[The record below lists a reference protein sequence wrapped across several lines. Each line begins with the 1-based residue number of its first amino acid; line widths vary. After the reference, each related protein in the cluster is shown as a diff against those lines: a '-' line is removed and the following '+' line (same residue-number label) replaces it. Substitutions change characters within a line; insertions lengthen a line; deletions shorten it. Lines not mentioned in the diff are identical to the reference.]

1 LATKKKLPELP
12 SSIGVGAVPMI
23 LDLDEKIWTNG
34 PFKIGALQGWQREGL
49 KKPNTRRGLLNT
61 KKDETL
67 HKIQPFKN
75 LIIYPSHDPVPPNL
89 RALFRV
95 LMEENP
101 WAIRANTI
109 IQQLVITHST
119 RTVMPRKSE
128 KIKPEELEKWNNTPI
143 QIPYGNTPEGKS
155 NDIKP
160 KMTPKE
166 IEEWVDN
173 YSDTLDVDSMF
184 FDAFLFKREQGRSCI
199 GMFPEQRNKDGKYV
213 LPTALKLFE
222 SELLR
227 RPHQNFDTGE
237 LFAIEVTGLTSNGSL
252 LDANRAIYDTNSKN
266 PNLFG
271 TFYGKLSLLGIAAVG
286 QVQLIIYGRDFDQAA
301 LHTWKESRVFK
312 HTLPTRKWS
321 EARQIMDNFNTEME
335 RNQSTITS
343 VTHNVELINS
353 GGTDSG
359 DLTGLIA
366 IDNQCIDAIAGF
378 YNIPPFMFAK
388 GKAGNLGGNA
398 NREEIDA
405 FLEVEIKP
413 QQEQSE
419 KVMEDQFYDRIL
431 AVLFDVEPE
440 EVNLIPIKINHNYE
454 KPNIATPPDETQWN
468 IHMFLVDNGF
478 TTMEQVMEKFG
489 MRDLMQNSP
498 TLGSDPSP
506 TIKTWKKQN
515 HPTWDNTPKEGWNNT
530 RAELKRNFHVHPKD
544 SVSEIIA
551 KKKELLDSA
560 NESIKIKNEIERKK
574 QARAD
579 NSRVKKSK
587 SKKL

>member
-1 LATKKKLPELP
+1 MSNLLAAKKKPISSEPELP
-12 SSIGVGAVPMI
+12 TPIGVGAKSMI

-34 PFKIGALQGWQREGL
+34 PFKIGQLQGWQREGL
-49 KKPNTRRGLLNT
+49 KKPNTRHGLLNT
-61 KKDETL
+61 KKDKTL
-67 HKIQPFKN
+67 YKIQPFKN
-75 LIIYPSHDPVPPNL
+75 LTIYPSVDPVPPNL

-101 WAIRANTI
+101 WVIRANTI
-109 IQQLVITHST
+109 IQQLVISHST
-119 RTVMPRKSE
+119 RTVIPRK
-128 KIKPEELEKWNNTPI
+128 KQKMKPEEIEKWNNTPI
-143 QIPYGNTPEGKS
+143 PIPYGNTPKGKL
-155 NDIKP
+155 NGIKP

-173 YSDTLDVDSMF
+173 YSDTLDVDSIF

-199 GMFPEQRNKDGKYV
+199 GMFPEQRDKDEKYV

-222 SELLR
+222 SELIR

-237 LFAIEVTGLTSNGSL
+237 LFAIEITGLTSNGSL

-271 TFYGKLSLLGIAAVG
+271 SFYGKSSLLGIAAVA

-301 LHTWKESRVFK
+301 LHTWKQSRIFK
-312 HTLPTRKWS
+312 HTLPTKDYS
-321 EARQIMDNFNTEME
+321 KARQILDNFNTEME
-335 RNQSTITS
+335 LNQSTTTS
-343 VTHNVELINS
+343 VTHNVDLINS

-366 IDNQCIDAIAGF
+366 IDNQCIDVEAGF
-378 YNIPPFMFAK
+378 YNIPPYMFAK

-413 QQEQSE
+413 LQELAE

-431 AVLFDVEPE
+431 AILFDVEPE
-440 EVNLIPIKINHNYE
+440 EVNNIPIKINHNYE
-454 KPNIATPPDETQWN
+454 KPNIATPPDDTQWN
-468 IHMFLVDNGF
+468 IHMFLVDNGY

-489 MRDLMQNSP
+489 MRNLMQNSP
-498 TLGSDPSP
+498 TLGSDSSP
-506 TIKTWKKQN
+506 AIKTWKKQN
-515 HPTWDNTPKEGWNNT
+515 HHTWDNTIQEGWNNT
-530 RAELKRNFHVHPKD
+530 RTELKRNFHVHPKD
-544 SVSEIIA
+544 SVQEIIN

-560 NESIKIKNEIERKK
+560 NESIKIKNEIDRKK
-574 QARAD
+574 Q
-579 NSRVKKSK
+579 SRKNKSK
-587 SKKL
+587 

>member
-1 LATKKKLPELP
+1 MATKKKQVEPP
-12 SSIGVGAVPMI
+12 YSVGVGAEPML

-34 PFKIGALQGWQREGL
+34 SFKIAQLQGWQRNGL
-49 KKPNTRRGLLNT
+49 KRPPTRHGLLNT
-61 KKDETL
+61 QKDRTL

-75 LIIYPSHDPVPPNL
+75 LTIYPSIDPVPPNL

-101 WAIRANTI
+101 WIIRANTI

-119 RTVMPRKSE
+119 RTVMPRQKQKMSPDDL
-128 KIKPEELEKWNNTPI
+128 KKWKDTAIPV
-143 QIPYGNTPEGKS
+143 PYGATSEGKL
-155 NDIKP
+155 NGIKP
-160 KMTPKE
+160 KMTPNE
-166 IEEWVDN
+166 IEEWIDN

-199 GMFPEQRNKDGKYV
+199 GMFPEQRNKEGKYV

-222 SELLR
+222 SELIR

-237 LFAIEVTGLTSNGSL
+237 LFAIEITGLVSNGSL
-252 LDANRAIYDTNSKN
+252 LDANRTIYDTNSKN

-271 TFYGKLSLLGIAAVG
+271 SFYGKSSLLGVAAVG

-301 LHTWKESRVFK
+301 LQVWKESRVFK
-312 HTLPTRKWS
+312 HTLPTKDWS
-321 EARQIMDNFNTEME
+321 KVREILDNFNTEME
-335 RNQSTITS
+335 QNQSTITS
-343 VTHNVELINS
+343 VSHNVELINP

-359 DLTGLIA
+359 DITGLVA
-366 IDNQCIDAIAGF
+366 IDNQCIDAEAGF

-388 GKAGNLGGNA
+388 GKAGNLGGTA

-413 QQEQSE
+413 QQELSE
-419 KVMEDQFYDRIL
+419 KVMQDQFYDRIL
-431 AVLFDVEPE
+431 AILFGVEPE
-440 EVNLIPIKINHNYE
+440 QVNNIPIKINHNYE

-478 TTMEQVMEKFG
+478 TTMEQVMQKFG
-489 MRDLMQNSP
+489 MMNLMQNSP

-515 HPTWDNTPKEGWNNT
+515 HPTWDNLPKEGWNNT

-560 NESIKIKNEIERKK
+560 NESIKIKNEIEKKK
-574 QARAD
+574 QARKD
-579 NSRVKKSK
+579 NKMVTK
-587 SKKL
+587 

>member
-1 LATKKKLPELP
+1 MAGKKKKKVEPP
-12 SSIGVGAVPMI
+12 SSIGVGANPMI

-34 PFKIGALQGWQREGL
+34 PFKIGQMQGWEKQGL
-49 KKPNTRRGLLNT
+49 KRPPTRYGLLNT
-61 KKDETL
+61 KKDQIL

-75 LIIYPSHDPVPPNL
+75 LTIYPSIDPTPPNL

-101 WAIRANTI
+101 WIIRANTI

-119 RTVMPRKSE
+119 RTAMPRKR
-128 KIKPEELEKWNNTPI
+128 KKMKLEELEKWKDTPI
-143 QIPYGNTPEGKS
+143 PIPYGNTSQGKS
-155 NDIKP
+155 NGIKP

-184 FDAFLFKREQGRSCI
+184 FDAFIFKREQGRSVI
-199 GMFPEQRNKDGKYV
+199 GMFPEKRNKDGKYV
-213 LPTALKLFE
+213 LPTALKLFATE
-222 SELLR
+222 QVR

-237 LFAIEVTGLTSNGSL
+237 LFAIEITGLVSNGNL

-271 TFYGKLSLLGIAAVG
+271 NFYGKSALLGVAAVG

-301 LHTWKESRVFK
+301 LHTWKESRVYK
-312 HTLPTRKWS
+312 HTLPTKDYS
-321 EARQIMDNFNTEME
+321 KARTILDNFNTQME
-335 RNQSTITS
+335 SNQSTTTS

-366 IDNQCIDAIAGF
+366 IDNQCIDAEAGF

-419 KVMEDQFYDRIL
+419 KVMEDQFYDRVL

-440 EVNLIPIKINHNYE
+440 AVNLIPIKIHHNYE

-478 TTMEQVMEKFG
+478 TTMEQVMQKFG
-489 MRDLMQNSP
+489 MLDLMQNSP

-515 HPTWDNTPKEGWNNT
+515 HSTWDNTPGDGWNNT
-530 RAELKRNFHVHPKD
+530 RKELRRNFHVHPKD
-544 SVSEIIA
+544 SVKEIMD
-551 KKKELLDSA
+551 KKKELLESA

-574 QARAD
+574 Q
-579 NSRVKKSK
+579 SRKNN
-587 SKKL
+587 

>member
-1 LATKKKLPELP
+1 LAAKKKQVELP
-12 SSIGVGAVPMI
+12 SSVGVGAKPMI

-34 PFKIGALQGWQREGL
+34 PFKIAQMQGWQKQGL
-49 KKPNTRRGLLNT
+49 KRPPTRHGLLKT
-61 KKDETL
+61 KDDKTL

-75 LIIYPSHDPVPPNL
+75 LVIYPSIDPVPPNL

-101 WAIRANTI
+101 WIIRANTI

-119 RTVMPRKSE
+119 RTAMPRQRQKMS
-128 KIKPEELEKWNNTPI
+128 PENLKKWKDIAIP
-143 QIPYGNTPEGKS
+143 IPYGNTPEGKL
-155 NDIKP
+155 NDVKP

-166 IEEWVDN
+166 IEDWIDN

-199 GMFPEQRNKDGKYV
+199 GMFPEKRNKDGKYV

-222 SELLR
+222 SELIR

-237 LFAIEVTGLTSNGSL
+237 LFAIEITGLVSNGSL
-252 LDANRAIYDTNSKN
+252 LDAHRAIYDTNSKN

-271 TFYGKLSLLGIAAVG
+271 NFYGRSALLGVSAVG

-312 HTLPTRKWS
+312 HSLPTKDYS
-321 EARQIMDNFNTEME
+321 KARTILDNFNTEME
-335 RNQSTITS
+335 LNQSTTTS

-366 IDNQCIDAIAGF
+366 IDNQCIDAEAGF

-388 GKAGNLGGNA
+388 GKAGRMGGNA

-413 QQEQSE
+413 QQELSE
-419 KVMEDQFYDRIL
+419 KVMEDQFYDRVL
-431 AVLFDVEPE
+431 AILFDVEPDK
-440 EVNLIPIKINHNYE
+440 VNLIPIKINHNYE
-454 KPNIATPPDETQWN
+454 KPNIATPPDDTQWN

-515 HPTWDNTPKEGWNNT
+515 HRTWDNLPKEGWNDT

-544 SVSEIIA
+544 SVQEIIA

-560 NESIKIKNEIERKK
+560 NESIKIKNNIERKK
-574 QARAD
+574 QGRQVNKD
-579 NSRVKKSK
+579 KKK
-587 SKKL
+587 EF